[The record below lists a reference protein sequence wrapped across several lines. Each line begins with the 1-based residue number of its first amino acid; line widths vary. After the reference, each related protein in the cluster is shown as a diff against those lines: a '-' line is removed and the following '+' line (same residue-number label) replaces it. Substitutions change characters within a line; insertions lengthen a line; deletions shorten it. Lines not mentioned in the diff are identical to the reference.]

1 MTKDESMGGDRCLR
15 DIVALSALPAIWSGA
30 EPLRIAESLAAALF
44 TTLGPEFLF
53 VSFTGGPDRPPTA
66 VVQIDRYE
74 TSPVLAASL
83 GPPILEWARTH
94 DPDEFLR
101 VSNPLRPGTLHV
113 FARPIGL
120 HAELGVIAAAWDD
133 ETSPKPFH
141 HLVLS
146 VAVTQ
151 ATIAIQNALLMRS
164 VRESEERF
172 RTLVS
177 VITDVPWT
185 TDARGAFVTPQPA
198 WQAHTGQSW
207 EELRAFGWLNALH
220 PEDRAGVQAKW
231 QLACEAGSAM
241 YDAYGRLWHA
251 SSRQYRYCVARATPI
266 RNADGSVRE
275 WVGAC
280 TDVHEQRTAEEALR
294 ESLTKLAA
302 SEKRLHFAL
311 ASAHAGCWEWDARTD
326 RRVWSEECCGL
337 YGIDESEREGTF
349 ETWIHLIHPDDQA
362 PCREQVHR
370 FFAQRVEDCSVEYRI
385 IHPTLGVRWIQS
397 LGRRSYDAEGKP
409 IRAAGISRDMT
420 EWKRIEHEREM
431 LLDSERAARA
441 EAERAN
447 RMKDEFLAMLSH
459 ELRTP
464 LSAILGWT
472 QLLRRPDAAPGHR
485 DRCLDVIE
493 RNTRLQAQLI
503 SDLLDVSRITAGKL
517 HLELSSVDLPLV
529 VEAAIDACRSAAE
542 AKQVTLDAR
551 IDPSPLTMR
560 GDIGRMQQVVTNLIT
575 NAIKF
580 TPKGGSVVVSLV
592 RRDERAEILVR
603 DTGQGIAP
611 EFLPHVFE
619 RFRQADS
626 SMSRRYGGL
635 GLGLSIV
642 EHLVRLHGGEVRAE
656 SEGLGLGATFTITV
670 PCEVGRSLTRSAR
683 QPGLGD
689 ETNLDGVRAL
699 VVDDESSAREL
710 VRRALEEHGA
720 TVVTAASGAEAVALL
735 GEVAPDVLVS
745 DLGMPGMDGFELIRV
760 VRAGDARVPAVAVTA
775 FARQED
781 QLRALSAGYQAHLA
795 KPIEPRDLVIVVARL
810 LRAA

>member
-1 MTKDESMGGDRCLR
+1 MMTDETMGGDRCLR
-15 DIVALSALPAIWSGA
+15 DIVALTALPAIWFGA

-44 TTLGPEFLF
+44 TTLGPAFLY
-53 VSFTGGPDRPPTA
+53 VSLTEGPDRPPTA
-66 VVQIDRYE
+66 VAQINRYE

-83 GPPILEWARTH
+83 GPAIVQWARSR
-94 DPDEFLR
+94 DPDELLLVENPLGPGSLR
-101 VSNPLRPGTLHV
+101 VL
-113 FARPIGL
+113 ARPIGL
-120 HAELGVIAAAWDD
+120 HAELGVIAAAWGG
-133 ETSPKPFH
+133 EMSPTPFH
-141 HLVLS
+141 YLALS

-185 TDARGAFVTPQPA
+185 ADARGAFVTPQPA

-220 PEDRAGVQAKW
+220 PEDREEVRASW
-231 QLACEAGSAM
+231 QRACEAGSAM
-241 YDAYGRLWHA
+241 HDSRGRLWHA
-251 SSRQYRYCVARATPI
+251 SSRQYRYFVARATPI

-280 TDVHEQRTAEEALR
+280 TDVHE
-294 ESLTKLAA
+294 
-302 SEKRLHFAL
+302 
-311 ASAHAGCWEWDARTD
+311 
-326 RRVWSEECCGL
+326 
-337 YGIDESEREGTF
+337 
-349 ETWIHLIHPDDQA
+349 
-362 PCREQVHR
+362 
-370 FFAQRVEDCSVEYRI
+370 
-385 IHPTLGVRWIQS
+385 
-397 LGRRSYDAEGKP
+397 
-409 IRAAGISRDMT
+409 
-420 EWKRIEHEREM
+420 REM

-447 RMKDEFLAMLSH
+447 RLKDDFLAMLSH

-464 LSAILGWT
+464 LGAILGWT

-517 HLELSSVDLPLV
+517 HLELTSVDLPLV

-542 AKQVTLDAR
+542 AKQVTLEAT
-551 IDPSPLTMR
+551 IDPAPLTLR
-560 GDIGRMQQVVTNLIT
+560 GDVGRMEQVVTNLIT

-592 RRDERAEILVR
+592 RRDDRAEILVR

-626 SMSRRYGGL
+626 SMARRYGGL

-642 EHLVRLHGGEVRAE
+642 EHLVRAHGGAVRAE
-656 SEGLGLGATFTITV
+656 SDGLGLGATFTITV
-670 PCEVGRSLTRSAR
+670 PCEVGRSPTRSSPP
-683 QPGLGD
+683 PGLGD
-689 ETNLDGVRAL
+689 GTHLDGVRAL
-699 VVDDESSAREL
+699 VVDDEADAREL
-710 VRRALEEHGA
+710 ARRALEEHGA
-720 TVVTAASGAEAVALL
+720 TVVTAASGPEAVDILSTA
-735 GEVAPDVLVS
+735 APDVLVS

-760 VRAGDARVPAVAVTA
+760 VRAGDGRVPAVAVTA
-775 FARQED
+775 FARPED
-781 QLRALSAGYQAHLA
+781 RLRALSAGYQAHLA
-795 KPIEPRDLVIVVARL
+795 KPIEPRDLVMVVARL